1 MVEMG
6 VQPASLTRSTT
17 LQTNFAKSLKTFLV
31 CLKFSL
37 FEELRVMAGLMLV
50 RDVMTKEPRVVRRDT
65 SVQEVVATMNKFDI
79 SSVIVVQEKR
89 PVGIIT
95 HKDII
100 SKIVQPRIPPDAVK
114 AIEIMST
121 PIVTINEDATIEEAA
136 KLLEKKHIKK
146 LAVVRGNEL
155 VGIITSTDLVR
166 EEPKLTELLEEL
178 HKK

>member
-1 MVEMG
+1 MFS
-6 VQPASLTRSTT
+6 SLRRRE
-17 LQTNFAKSLKTFLV
+17 SL
-31 CLKFSL
+31 
-37 FEELRVMAGLMLV
+37 AGLMLV
-50 RDVMTKEPRVVRRDT
+50 RDVMTKNPRVVRRDT

-121 PIVTINEDATIEEAA
+121 PIVTMNEDASIEEAA
-136 KLLEKKHIKK
+136 RLMAKKHIKK
-146 LAVVRGNEL
+146 LPVVRDNEL
-155 VGIITSTDLVR
+155 VGIVTSTDLVR
-166 EEPKLTELLEEL
+166 EAPKLTGLLEEL
-178 HKK
+178 LKK